1 MYPTAIVILV
11 ALDKSHFG
19 ASTMSTMSTIVFER
33 AASHPPSSTLNR
45 TSTPYTN
52 DYDIVAPSD
61 HALDES
67 GSAKVGRDYLGLE
80 RDKWPGAG
88 SPLLVPE
95 LQMPEPCRAST
106 PDLPRA
112 SSMVELPR
120 VSPAAVDPWRASTA
134 GEHGQPAMLHVEQ

>member
-67 GSAKVGRDYLGLE
+67 GSAKVGHDYLGLE
-80 RDKWPGAG
+80 RDKWPGAS

-120 VSPAAVDPWRASTA
+120 VNPAAVDLRRASTV
-134 GEHGQPAMLHVEQ
+134 GEHGQPAILHVEQ